1 MVVCLVHLVCFVQPN
16 KRDKPNEPN
25 NGLLVLV
32 DFFSILLETLSLTLL
47 TVNRF
52 HRTFIRPILLTTVLT
67 SEKYTL
73 FFQCRE
79 HPMRS
84 ALWLILPLAFLVEL
98 FDLPGHALEALYA
111 AQTLAATTAPSQE
124 SFAKSKRPR
133 TSHIRLTPPGLGLT
147 TIQNFRTANSP
158 SMARLVLDLNAKARP
173 STPPLLQ
180 AEGVT
185 IEIPNATLSPSA
197 KTKLAVGGIAKP
209 FIITQPSERSV
220 HISLPAG
227 SFKSYKLLALANPP
241 RLVIDIVP
249 PSEPRTIQ
257 YTEPTPDLASP
268 LPTPQQPLQP
278 RTKSFTT
285 IVIDPGHGGK
295 DPGARGQQGTEEKD
309 ITLKVALKLRD
320 LLRQQRGIR
329 VLMTRERDEFIELED
344 RAKFANGQEAD
355 LFVSI
360 HVNSHPQR
368 SVKGLEIYHF
378 GEAKDQRALE
388 VAARENGT
396 PLNSTGV
403 GWEYLVADLLTAK
416 KIEASLEL
424 AWTAKE
430 AMVTNLNGQYALVDH
445 GVKTAPFYVL
455 RFTSMPSILAEIAYI
470 SNSAEEDLLRT
481 TRFTTRV
488 AEALMEGITAFL
500 ASAKPATR

>member
-1 MVVCLVHLVCFVQPN
+1 M
-16 KRDKPNEPN
+16 
-25 NGLLVLV
+25 
-32 DFFSILLETLSLTLL
+32 
-47 TVNRF
+47 
-52 HRTFIRPILLTTVLT
+52 
-67 SEKYTL
+67 
-73 FFQCRE
+73 
-79 HPMRS
+79 
-84 ALWLILPLAFLVEL
+84 
-98 FDLPGHALEALYA
+98 
-111 AQTLAATTAPSQE
+111 
-124 SFAKSKRPR
+124 
-133 TSHIRLTPPGLGLT
+133 
-147 TIQNFRTANSP
+147 
-158 SMARLVLDLNAKARP
+158 LDLSAKARP
-173 STPPLLQ
+173 NTHPLLQ

-185 IEIPNATLSPSA
+185 IEIPNTILSSSA
-197 KTKLAVGGIAKP
+197 KAKLAEGRIAKP
-209 FIITQPSERSV
+209 FIITQPSESSV
-220 HISLPAG
+220 HVLLPTG
-227 SFKSYKLLALANPP
+227 SFKSYKLLTLADPP

-249 PSEPRTIQ
+249 PNEPRMVPQ
-257 YTEPTPDLASP
+257 TEPSPDLAPS
-268 LPTPQQPLQP
+268 LPTLQQPLQP

-320 LLRQQRGIR
+320 LLRHQRGIR
-329 VLMTRERDEFIELED
+329 VLMTRERDEFVELED

-368 SVKGLEIYHF
+368 SVKGIEIYHF

-430 AMVTNLNGQYALVDH
+430 AMVDQLERPVRPGGPWGEDRALLCAPLHQHAQYP
-445 GVKTAPFYVL
+445 G
-455 RFTSMPSILAEIAYI
+455 
-470 SNSAEEDLLRT
+470 
-481 TRFTTRV
+481 
-488 AEALMEGITAFL
+488 
-500 ASAKPATR
+500 

>member
-1 MVVCLVHLVCFVQPN
+1 
-16 KRDKPNEPN
+16 
-25 NGLLVLV
+25 
-32 DFFSILLETLSLTLL
+32 
-47 TVNRF
+47 
-52 HRTFIRPILLTTVLT
+52 
-67 SEKYTL
+67 
-73 FFQCRE
+73 
-79 HPMRS
+79 MRS
-84 ALWLILPLAFLVEL
+84 ALWLTLPLALLVGL
-98 FDLPGHALEALYA
+98 FDLPGHALEALGA
-111 AQTLAATTAPSQE
+111 AQTIAATTAPRDE
-124 SFAKSKRPR
+124 SFPKSKRPR
-133 TSHIRLTPPGLGLT
+133 TSPIRLTPPGLGPT

-158 SMARLVLDLNAKARP
+158 NAARLVLDLNAKARP
-173 STPPLLQ
+173 NTHPLLQ

-185 IEIPNATLSPSA
+185 IEIPNTILSSSA
-197 KTKLAVGGIAKP
+197 KTKLVEGRIAKP

-220 HISLPAG
+220 HVLLPTG
-227 SFKSYKLLALANPP
+227 SFKSYKLLTLADPP

-249 PSEPRTIQ
+249 TNDPRMTP
-257 YTEPTPDLASP
+257 YPELSPDLASP
-268 LPTPQQPLQP
+268 VPTPQQPLPP

-295 DPGARGQQGTEEKD
+295 DPGARGYQGTEEKD

-320 LLRQQRGIR
+320 LLRQQKGIR
-329 VLMTRERDEFIELED
+329 VLMTRERDEFVELED

-430 AMVTNLNGQYALVDH
+430 AMVTNLNGQYTLVDH

-488 AEALMEGITAFL
+488 AEALMEGITSFL
-500 ASAKPATR
+500 VASAKPTTR